1 MDRDEVDQYGHKLV
15 DNGKE
20 SLERRINRKAV
31 RYAKIRDGEGNA
43 ARKLALRAEL
53 LTLCLHYFRVVGQG
67 MSKRDAYDDV
77 LVNELYWCLDHFD
90 SAKGLF
96 THLLRFR
103 YKRQSAT
110 AADREYKVA
119 STIEPFDEEEHLS
132 GATEDQLSFED
143 SSHEQADAMLAEF
156 ISLVVEFLD
165 HLPDRKHN
173 ERAKLYLRMNFTEW
187 TTYSVKIQ
195 PVIDGCELFESQET
209 RFFSTM
215 ELPFLDAFMAE
226 SCRSIRKL
234 WKCELKEGMGT
245 ILRLD
250 DPALQK
256 KNPPAP
262 WKLPISVH
270 ADYVSSKGYKVT
282 SAVISQHRK
291 KFELL
296 KEQMSNRLDDGAQLR
311 E

>member
-1 MDRDEVDQYGHKLV
+1 MDRNVVDQYGHKLV
-15 DNGKE
+15 ENGKE

-31 RYAKIRDGEGNA
+31 RYAKIRDSEGNT
-43 ARKLALRAEL
+43 ARKLALRTEL

-67 MSKRDAYDDV
+67 ISKPDTYDDV
-77 LVNELYWCLDHFD
+77 LINELYWCLDHFD
-90 SAKGLF
+90 STKGLF

-110 AADREYKVA
+110 AADREYKVV
-119 STIEPFDEEEHLS
+119 SKMVPLDEEEHLS
-132 GATEDQLSFED
+132 GTTEDQLSFED
-143 SSHEQADAMLAEF
+143 NSHENVDAMLAEF

-195 PVIDGCELFESQET
+195 PVIDGCALFESQET
-209 RFFSTM
+209 RIFSTVEM
-215 ELPFLDAFMAE
+215 PFLDAFMAE
-226 SCRSIRKL
+226 PCRSIRKL
-234 WKCELKEGMGT
+234 WTCELKEGMGT

-270 ADYVSSKGYKVT
+270 VEYASGKGYKVT
-282 SAVISQHRK
+282 NAVISQHRK

-296 KEQMSNRLDDGAQLR
+296 REQMSNRL
-311 E
+311 